1 MEFRLLGP
9 VEART
14 AAGPVDIGQPRQ
26 RAVLA
31 ALLVDAGRPVPM
43 DVLIDR
49 VWGERPPAKARHAV
63 QAYVSAL
70 RRALSDGPVELHRAG
85 GGYRIDVPADLVDL
99 RRFEN
104 LAARDE
110 PGPLG
115 QALGLWRGSPVA
127 DLPGPWAQRLRR
139 QWHNRRIEVALAW
152 ARAASAAGTAGLT
165 LDALSALCEEYP
177 LVEPLAAALI
187 RALHECGRTSEALDR
202 YASTRH
208 LLAEELGTD
217 PGREL
222 HDVYRMLLTASGEPG
237 DRSVEFRLLG
247 PVEVGTRAG
256 VLPLGGAKIRT
267 LLATLL
273 LPAGRVIST
282 DRLIDVIWDD
292 DPPPTARALVQTY
305 VSALRRALPADVIET
320 RPPGYLARIDP
331 DSLDRNRFDA
341 LVARGRAAAREG
353 RHGEASETL
362 RAAAALWRGPA
373 LGGVRST
380 ALAAEAARLDEQ
392 RLTVTEERISADLA
406 LGRADQLCGE
416 LSVLVGQHPTRESLR
431 ALLMTA
437 LYRSGRAADALA
449 VYRQGRAILVEELG
463 IEPGPEL
470 ARLHEAILRGDAG
483 PAPVAAAPAPVPAQL
498 PPDAADFTGREA
510 QSGQLIQLLES
521 PSAVGV
527 IAGPGGV
534 GKSALAVHVAHR
546 VASAYPGGVLHVD
559 LRGMSASPASP
570 AEVLGRFLRAFDV
583 DPSAIESSLDE
594 RMNQYRSLLAGR
606 RVLVV
611 LDDAAN
617 EQQVRPLLPGS
628 PRCGV
633 LITSRNRLP
642 GLAGARLLELDML
655 SRREAT
661 ALLARVVGD
670 DRVISSPDAAAEI
683 VTSCGRLPLAVRIA
697 GARLATRRHWS
708 AQLLARRLGDERR
721 RLDELWAGDQQVRA
735 TIEMSL
741 PGLDPR
747 ARVALRRLGQ
757 LGPADFPCWVV
768 AALLDTSADD
778 AETVVEQLVDAH
790 LVDYT
795 YVDHA
800 GQIRYRLHDL
810 VRIYAREQAERHES
824 YADQVAVTTRVA
836 DGWLTR
842 LDRLR
847 GHIADR
853 VTSGCIPLWLPSR
866 DSPAGEPAGEPVA
879 DPRGWL
885 DVEQTSLVL
894 AVERAAA
901 LDLDDTAVRLASLV
915 CASSYPLNNVIELWQ
930 RAHDA
935 ALGAARRAGN
945 RLGEAVL
952 VAALGQFRYE
962 QDRYPEARR
971 YLSEAL
977 ALFRDLGHQ
986 RGAAATLTALGLA
999 CREQGHLPEARHFL
1013 EQAMT
1018 VCAVL
1023 DDDGAI
1029 GHCARIAGSVYLEQ
1043 GAIDEANASL
1053 RRALDAYRRAGSRRG
1068 TALTLRT
1075 IGLVHRAAGR
1085 LGDAEQ
1091 VLSEATDMFRRL
1103 GDVKLEGFSS
1113 RALAKTHVRMG
1124 QLDRALAVLEPLL
1137 VSDRHGRDR
1146 WAEAMTLRT
1155 LGELHLSADRLDEA
1169 DACLRGALEAFR
1181 ALEMPLFAARTL
1193 RDIAE
1198 LREACGEHAAAA
1210 AARHEALATF
1220 RAYGARE
1227 VTELSSRVA
1236 TESL

>member
-9 VEART
+9 VEACT
-14 AAGPVDIGQPRQ
+14 TAGPVDIGQPRQ

-43 DVLIDR
+43 DELIDR
-49 VWGERPPAKARHAV
+49 VWGDRPPAKARHAV

-70 RRALSDGPVELHRAG
+70 RRALSDGPAELQRAG
-85 GGYRIDVPADLVDL
+85 GGYRIDVPAGLVDL
-99 RRFEN
+99 RRFED
-104 LAARDE
+104 LAAKAE
-110 PGPLG
+110 PEPLAE
-115 QALGLWRGSPVA
+115 ALDLRRGSPVA

-139 QWHNRRIEVALAW
+139 HWHGRRIEVALAW
-152 ARAASAAGTAGLT
+152 ARAAHAAGTAGLT
-165 LDALSALCEEYP
+165 VETLNTLCEEYP

-187 RALHECGRTSEALDR
+187 RALHDCGRTSEALDR
-202 YASTRH
+202 YAKTRH

-222 HDVYRMLLTASGEPG
+222 RDAYQEALTADTGPSRASEAA
-237 DRSVEFRLLG
+237 DVEFRLLG
-247 PVEVGTRAG
+247 PVEVRTGADT
-256 VLPLGGAKIRT
+256 VPLGGTKIRT
-267 LLATLL
+267 LLAALL
-273 LPAGRVIST
+273 LPAGRVVST

-305 VSALRRALPADVIET
+305 VSALRRALPPGVIET

-341 LVARGRAAAREG
+341 LVARGRAAARDG
-353 RHGEASETL
+353 RHAEASEAL
-362 RAAAALWRGPA
+362 RAAAALWHGPA
-373 LGGVRST
+373 LSGVRSD
-380 ALAAEAARLDEQ
+380 ALTAEAARLDEQ
-392 RLTVTEERISADLA
+392 RIAITEERIAADLA
-406 LGRADQLCGE
+406 LGRADQLCAE

-431 ALLMTA
+431 AQLMTA
-437 LYRSGRAADALA
+437 LHRSGRTADALT
-449 VYRQGRAILVEELG
+449 VYRQGRQVLVEELG

-470 ARLHEAILRGDAG
+470 TRLHESILRGESG
-483 PAPVAAAPAPVPAQL
+483 AAPKPVPAQL
-498 PPDAADFTGREA
+498 PPDAADFTGRETETA
-510 QSGQLIQLLES
+510 QLVQLLEKS
-521 PSAVGV
+521 SAGV

-546 VASAYPGGVLHVD
+546 VASAYPDGVLHVD

-594 RMNQYRSLLAGR
+594 RMNQYRSLLAER

-642 GLAGARLLELDML
+642 GLASARLLELDML
-655 SRREAT
+655 SQQEAT
-661 ALLARVVGD
+661 ILLARVVGD
-670 DRVISSPDAAAEI
+670 DRVTSSPDAAAEI
-683 VTSCGRLPLAVRIA
+683 VSSCGRLPLAVRIA

-747 ARVALRRLGQ
+747 ARTVLRRLGQ
-757 LGPADFPCWVV
+757 LGPSDFPCWVV
-768 AALLDTSADD
+768 AALLDTSVED
-778 AETVVEQLVDAH
+778 AETVIEQLVDAH

-810 VRIYAREQAERHES
+810 VRIYAREQAELLES
-824 YADQVAVTTRVA
+824 PADQVAVTTRVA
-836 DGWLTR
+836 DGWLAR

-866 DSPAGEPAGEPVA
+866 EDQADGETSTN
-879 DPRGWL
+879 PRGWL

-952 VAALGQFRYE
+952 IAALGQFRYE

-971 YLSEAL
+971 HLSEAL

-986 RGAAATLTALGLA
+986 RGAAAMLTALGLA
-999 CREQGHLPEARHFL
+999 CREQGYLPEARHFL

-1018 VCAVL
+1018 VLTVL
-1023 DDDGAI
+1023 DDDSAI

-1043 GAIDEANASL
+1043 GAIDEANTSL
-1053 RRALDAYRRAGSRRG
+1053 ERALRAYRRAGSVRG

-1085 LGDAEQ
+1085 LDDAEQ
-1091 VLSEATDMFRRL
+1091 VLSRATEMFRQL
-1103 GDVKLEGFSS
+1103 GDVKLEGFSL
-1113 RALAKTHVRMG
+1113 RALAKTHVRLG
-1124 QLDRALAVLEPLL
+1124 RLDQALAVLEPLL
-1137 VSDRHGRDR
+1137 ISDRAGRDR

-1155 LGELHLSADRLDEA
+1155 LGELHLSAGRLDES
-1169 DACLRGALEAFR
+1169 DACLRGALDLFR
-1181 ALEMPLFAARTL
+1181 SLEMPLFAARTQ

-1198 LREACGEHAAAA
+1198 LREARGQSAAAEA
-1210 AARHEALATF
+1210 VRREALATF
-1220 RAYGARE
+1220 RSYGARE
-1227 VTELSSRVA
+1227 VSELSYRTA
-1236 TESL
+1236 TETL

>member
-9 VEART
+9 VEACT
-14 AAGPVDIGQPRQ
+14 AEGPVDIGQPRQ

-49 VWGERPPAKARHAV
+49 VWGDRPPAKARHAV

-70 RRALSDGPVELHRAG
+70 RRALGAGPADLRRAG
-85 GGYRIDVPADLVDL
+85 GGYQIDVPADLVDL
-99 RRFEN
+99 RRFED
-104 LAARDE
+104 LAARRE
-110 PGPLG
+110 PEPLE

-139 QWHNRRIEVALAW
+139 QWHGRRIEVALAW

-165 LDALSALCEEYP
+165 LDTLHALCEEYP
-177 LVEPLAAALI
+177 LVEPLSAALI

-202 YASTRH
+202 YAQTRR

-222 HDVYRMLLTASGEPG
+222 REVYRLVLAGPDEPG
-237 DRSVEFRLLG
+237 ERSLPSQEMEFRLLG
-247 PVEVGTRAG
+247 PVEARTGDG
-256 VLPLGGAKIRT
+256 VLPLGGTKIRT
-267 LLATLL
+267 LLAALL
-273 LPAGRVIST
+273 LPAGRVVST

-305 VSALRRALPADVIET
+305 VSALRRVLPADVIET
-320 RPPGYLARIDP
+320 RAPGYLARIDP

-341 LVARGRAAAREG
+341 LVARGRAAARDG
-353 RHGEASETL
+353 RHAEASETL

-373 LGGVRST
+373 LSGVRS
-380 ALAAEAARLDEQ
+380 AGLAAEAARLDEQ

-406 LGRADQLCGE
+406 LGRADELCAE

-431 ALLMTA
+431 AQLMTA

-449 VYRQGRAILVEELG
+449 VYRQGREILVEELG

-470 ARLHEAILRGDAG
+470 TRLHESILRGEPRSPAG
-483 PAPVAAAPAPVPAQL
+483 ETRVPAQL
-498 PPDAADFTGREA
+498 PPDAADFTGRDA
-510 QSGQLIQLLES
+510 PTTQLIHLLEQS
-521 PSAVGV
+521 VVGV
-527 IAGPGGV
+527 ISGPGGV

-546 VASAYPGGVLHVD
+546 VASAYPDGVLHVD

-594 RMNQYRSLLAGR
+594 RMNQYRSLLAER

-655 SRREAT
+655 SQQEAT
-661 ALLARVVGD
+661 TLLARVVGD
-670 DRVISSPDAAAEI
+670 DRVVAAPDAAAEI
-683 VTSCGRLPLAVRIA
+683 VSSCGRLPLAVRIA
-697 GARLATRRHWS
+697 GARLASRRHWS

-747 ARVALRRLGQ
+747 ARTVLRRLGQ
-757 LGPADFPCWVV
+757 LGPSDFPCWVV
-768 AALLDTSADD
+768 AALLDTDPDD

-795 YVDHA
+795 YVDRA

-824 YADQVAVTTRVA
+824 HADQVAVTTRVT
-836 DGWLTR
+836 DGWLAR
-842 LDRLR
+842 LDGLR

-866 DSPAGEPAGEPVA
+866 DMPGGEAIT

-915 CASSYPLNNVIELWQ
+915 CASSYPLNNVHELWQ
-930 RAHDA
+930 RAHEA

-952 VAALGQFRYE
+952 IAALGQFRYE
-962 QDRYPEARR
+962 QDRYPEARKH
-971 YLSEAL
+971 LSEAL
-977 ALFRDLGHQ
+977 ALFRDLGHL
-986 RGAAATLTALGLA
+986 RGEAATLTALGLA
-999 CREQGHLPEARHFL
+999 CREQGYLPEARHFL
-1013 EQAMT
+1013 ELAMAA
-1018 VCAVL
+1018 CAVL

-1029 GHCARIAGSVYLEQ
+1029 GHCSRIAGSVYLEQ
-1043 GAIDEANASL
+1043 GAIEEANASL
-1053 RRALDAYRRAGSRRG
+1053 GRALDAYRRAGSCRG

-1085 LGDAEQ
+1085 LDEAEQ
-1091 VLSEATDMFRRL
+1091 VLSRATGIFHRL
-1103 GDVKLEGFSS
+1103 GDVKLEGFSA
-1113 RALAKTHVRMG
+1113 RALAKTHLRMG
-1124 QLDRALAVLEPLL
+1124 RLDQALAVLEPLL
-1137 VSDRHGRDR
+1137 VSDRNGRDR

-1155 LGELHLSADRLDEA
+1155 LGELHLSAGRLDKA
-1169 DACLRGALEAFR
+1169 DACLHGALEIFR
-1181 ALEMPLFAARTL
+1181 SLEMPLFAARTQ

-1198 LREACGEHAAAA
+1198 LLDARGRHAAAEA
-1210 AARHEALATF
+1210 TRREALETF

-1227 VTELSSRVA
+1227 VAELTYRAA
-1236 TESL
+1236 TETL